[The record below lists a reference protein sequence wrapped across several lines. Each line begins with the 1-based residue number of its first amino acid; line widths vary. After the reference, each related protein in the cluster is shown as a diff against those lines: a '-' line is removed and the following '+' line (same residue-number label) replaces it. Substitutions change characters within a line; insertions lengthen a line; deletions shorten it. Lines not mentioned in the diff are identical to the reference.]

1 MKSKELKEI
10 STAELQERLE
20 TESMQLVKL
29 KINHAVSP
37 LENTNI
43 LKEARKNV
51 ARLNTEI
58 KYRQLNS
65 INEVK

>member
-1 MKSKELKEI
+1 MKSKELKDI
-10 STAELQERLE
+10 PVTELQERLE
-20 TESMQLVKL
+20 TEFMRLVKL

-43 LKEARKNV
+43 LKETRRNV

-58 KYRQLNS
+58 RYRQLNS
-65 INEVK
+65 VSEVK